1 MQHND
6 AGMPNNAQQ
15 PNSVPSPN
23 AGQYAPY
30 VPGDT
35 QQAGQVPPTQ
45 GYQPSNPQGY
55 QQGYPQAYA
64 QQPGAYAP
72 VEVVP
77 RKPNR
82 VTAYITAGI
91 VVLLSAIV
99 IAVGFSMFS
108 QEVTITYP
116 QADNCGSVMQ
126 PASLSEGGNFDVGM
140 REKACEQALSSKT
153 GEAFIPIGIG
163 VALIALMSWTAFSV
177 TRQHKKWQ
185 EQYGRR

>member
-6 AGMPNNAQQ
+6 AGAPNDPQQ
-15 PNSVPSPN
+15 PNAVPSPN

-30 VPGDT
+30 VPGEVP
-35 QQAGQVPPTQ
+35 QAGQVPDP
-45 GYQPSNPQGY
+45 GYQPGY

-64 QQPGAYAP
+64 QQPAPYAP

-82 VTAYITAGI
+82 VTTYITAGI

-99 IAVGFSMFS
+99 IAVGISMFS

-116 QADNCGSVMQ
+116 QPDNCGSVIQ
-126 PASLSEGGNFDVGM
+126 PASLSDDGNFAIGM
-140 REKACEQALSSKT
+140 RESACEQALSSKT

-163 VALIALMSWTAFSV
+163 VALIGLMTWTVISV
-177 TRQHKKWQ
+177 NRQYQKWQ
-185 EQYGRR
+185 VQYGRR